1 MLRLCPVEPW
11 TLVAL
16 VALVGKYEG
25 LVGKYEGLVGKYEG
39 LVGKYEGL
47 VGEYEG
53 LVGVGSLYEALMGI

>member
-11 TLVAL
+11 TLVVLVAL
-16 VALVGKYEG
+16 VALVGE
-25 LVGKYEGLVGKYEG
+25 
-39 LVGKYEGL
+39 YEGL

>member
-11 TLVAL
+11 TLVVLVAL
-16 VALVGKYEG
+16 VALVGEYEG
-25 LVGKYEGLVGKYEG
+25 LVGE
-39 LVGKYEGL
+39 YEGL